1 MALFTIFLC
10 AVAAAYFWKQH
21 RKNSQDY
28 REGMIFAE
36 QVMAG
41 GHDDLV
47 AAMLELPKVQPV
59 NEIFRMRYLMRW
71 TSRRKYFDKAVDRF
85 ANEYLDNIRKTE
97 K

>member
-1 MALFTIFLC
+1 MALFTILLC
-10 AVAAAYFWKQH
+10 VVAVIYFWKQH
-21 RKNSQDY
+21 QRNSQDY
-28 REGMIFAE
+28 REGLTFAK

-41 GHDDLV
+41 GHDALV

-71 TSRRKYFDKAVDRF
+71 TSPRKHFDKAVDRF